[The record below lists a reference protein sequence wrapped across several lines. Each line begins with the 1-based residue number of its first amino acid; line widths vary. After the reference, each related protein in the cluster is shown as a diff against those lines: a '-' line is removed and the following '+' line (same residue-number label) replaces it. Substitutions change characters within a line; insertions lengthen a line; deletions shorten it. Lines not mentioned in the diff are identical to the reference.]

1 MDSETL
7 TKVADAIELL
17 QNGNGL
23 IGIITHVHPWQIKCQ
38 YESRWRRRWLGVGS
52 CPKLGTELC
61 PPDGAIMF
69 ITRVTVSRTTRC
81 LKTAD
86 VPLNEGLNVIVGN
99 NECGKSTLLEAVHL
113 ALSGQINGRPIQSE
127 LTPPF

>member
-1 MDSETL
+1 
-7 TKVADAIELL
+7 
-17 QNGNGL
+17 
-23 IGIITHVHPWQIKCQ
+23 
-38 YESRWRRRWLGVGS
+38 
-52 CPKLGTELC
+52 
-61 PPDGAIMF
+61 MF
-69 ITRVTVSRTTRC
+69 ITRVTVSNYRC

-127 LTPPF
+127 LHPHLFNSEVVSHYIKALAA